1 MGGERRPSA
10 WRSAAVH
17 RSQANLPPVAL
28 QASREGDLRRWH
40 THGRALALTAR
51 VGELRRRPWGAH
63 PQGEPT
69 MREG

>member
-1 MGGERRPSA
+1 MGGERKPSA
-10 WRSAAVH
+10 WRSAVVR

>member
-1 MGGERRPSA
+1 MGGERKPSA
-10 WRSAAVH
+10 WRSAVVR

-51 VGELRRRPWGAH
+51 VRRPWGAH

-69 MREG
+69 MR